1 MNSPRASLLLFVS
14 FFWIL
19 WACENTPPDLPYPAP
34 VYRIDPEFQEYVDR
48 FVDEGRKRGVT
59 VDVSRLN
66 MEFEEGYVE
75 RDGTIYCGYAN
86 NFGTSSTPDVDIST
100 TCWEFYDPV
109 RREIL
114 IFHELGHAILDRAH
128 VNTLL
133 PSLGKRSIMH
143 PSLGVDIYSKYTLE
157 KREWYLDELFNQD
170 SPVPMWG
177 KAKSFSGEF
186 WSDEIDSAATGWEF
200 LNVDGNTPVTAQ
212 GEVTSDSVFSP
223 QYALEMNVFQ
233 MFPAEF
239 ASWQYVFSKP
249 AVPIGSQLILK
260 AQIKTEITSIDGIEV
275 LFFAENDT
283 SEIRPFFTSSLETY
297 QITGSRDWAEYQ
309 LPFMAYFPS
318 GVDRMIVRFQAPGEM
333 LGKVWIDDVRLEL
346 WE

>member
-1 MNSPRASLLLFVS
+1 M
-14 FFWIL
+14 
-19 WACENTPPDLPYPAP
+19 PPDIPDPAP
-34 VYRIDPEFQEYVDR
+34 VYQIDPEFQEYVDR
-48 FVDEGRKRGVT
+48 FVDEANQRGVT

-66 MEFEEGYVE
+66 MEFEEGYIE

-86 NFGTSSTPDVDIST
+86 NFGTSGTPDVDIST
-100 TCWEFYDPV
+100 TCWEFDDPV

-143 PSLGVDIYSKYTLE
+143 PSLGVDIYSQYTPE

-170 SPVPMWG
+170 APVPLWG
-177 KAKSFSGEF
+177 LAKSFSGEF
-186 WSDEIDSAATGWEF
+186 WSDEIDSVATDWEF
-200 LNVDGNTPVTAQ
+200 VNLDDNPPVIAQ
-212 GEVTSDSVFSP
+212 GRVVTDSVFSRE
-223 QYALEMNVFQ
+223 YALEMDVFQ
-233 MFPAEF
+233 TFPSELP
-239 ASWQYVFSKP
+239 SWQVVFSKP
-249 AVPIGSQLILK
+249 PVPIGAQLILK
-260 AQIKTEITSIDGIEV
+260 AQIKTEITSPQGIEV

-297 QITGSRDWAEYQ
+297 QISGSRDWTEYQ

-318 GVDRMIVRFQAPGEM
+318 GVDKMIVKFQAPGEM
-333 LGKVWIDDVRLEL
+333 LGKVWIDDMRIEL